1 MTKPTAEEMERIRA
15 EALEVWAE
23 LDAIAIEQGLTI
35 AEYLVQE
42 AKKLKDAN
50 S

>member
-1 MTKPTAEEMERIRA
+1 MAQNKIRKSKALTKELEE
-15 EALEVWAE
+15 LE
-23 LDAIAIEQGLTI
+23 AIAADQGLTI

-42 AKKLKDAN
+42 AKKLKDATN